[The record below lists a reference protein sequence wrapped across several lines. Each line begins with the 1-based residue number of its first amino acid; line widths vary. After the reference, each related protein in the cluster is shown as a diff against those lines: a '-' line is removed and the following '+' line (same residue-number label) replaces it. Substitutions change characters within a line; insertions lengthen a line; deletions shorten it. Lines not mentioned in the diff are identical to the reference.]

1 MRVIRFDKGDDTYG
15 FGVMED
21 DTDRITVLAENP
33 LYSPDKITP
42 TGQILQLEDVRLVA
56 PVIPASKVVCVGK
69 NYLEHIRE
77 FGSAVPDA
85 PILFIKPNTS
95 VIGPGAPIVLPKW
108 SNHVDHEVELGVV
121 IKHVAK
127 DIDPENW
134 KDYVFGYTIG
144 NDVSARDAQKADKQW
159 TRAKG
164 FDTACPLGPWI
175 TVNPDLD
182 VQNLRIRSEVDG
194 EARQDDTTANMMH
207 PVGELVTYIS
217 QAMTLLPGD
226 VILTGTPAGVGPLT
240 EGCTVTCEIEGLGQL
255 SNPVRR

>member
-21 DTDRITVLAENP
+21 HSDRITVLAENP
-33 LYSPDKITP
+33 LYSPDNIQP

-69 NYLEHIRE
+69 NYMEHIKE
-77 FGSAVPDA
+77 FGSWVPDA

-127 DIDPENW
+127 DINPENW
-134 KDYVFGYTIG
+134 KDYVFGYLIG
-144 NDVSARDAQKADKQW
+144 NDVSARDAQKSDKQW
-159 TRAKG
+159 TRAKS
-164 FDTACPLGPWI
+164 FDTSCPLGPWI

-182 VQNLRIRSEVDG
+182 VQNLKIRSEVDG
-194 EARQDDTTANMMH
+194 EVRQNDTTANMMH
-207 PVGELVTYIS
+207 PVSELVTYVS

-226 VILTGTPAGVGPLT
+226 VILTGTPAGVGPL
-240 EGCTVTCEIEGLGQL
+240 EDGCTVTCEIEGLGKL
-255 SNPVRR
+255 TNPVRR